1 MNRLALTATG
11 VVLLRQAIAVLH
23 GRAHEQLGV
32 GLDPWQNAYVMAV
45 IVVAPLVA
53 LVLYWTR
60 YAQAGALLLGISML
74 AGMLFGIYFHFIA
87 ISHDHISHL
96 PEGDGQGF
104 FIATAVLLVPIELLG
119 TIFGFWSWLTLRR
132 AAAQTTPR
140 V

>member
-1 MNRLALTATG
+1 MNRIASIATG
-11 VVLLRQAIAVLH
+11 IILLRQAIAVLH

-32 GLDPWQNAYVMAV
+32 GLDPWQNAFVMSV
-45 IVVAPLVA
+45 IAAPFVAMI
-53 LVLYWTR
+53 LYWTR

-132 AAAQTTPR
+132 AAALTTPR